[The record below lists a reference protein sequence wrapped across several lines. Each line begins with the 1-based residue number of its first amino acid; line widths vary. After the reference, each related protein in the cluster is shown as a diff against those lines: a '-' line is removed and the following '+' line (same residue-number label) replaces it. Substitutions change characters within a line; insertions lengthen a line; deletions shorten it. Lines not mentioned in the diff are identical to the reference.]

1 MTAESVLITY
11 LNHLI
16 FLVFDP
22 QGVLNLMQLHKLI
35 FFKQLQMITL
45 HQISGK
51 VNLNDKKSERIDS
64 YSMHLV

>member
-22 QGVLNLMQLHKLI
+22 QGVLNLTQLHKLI

-45 HQISGK
+45 DQISGK

>member
-1 MTAESVLITY
+1 VTAESVLITY

-22 QGVLNLMQLHKLI
+22 QGVLNLTQLHKLI

-45 HQISGK
+45 DQISGK